1 MIESDKAPARAA
13 VILAGLGFTT
23 EGQTAATKTY
33 SGGWRMRL
41 ALARALFSKPDLLL
55 LDEPTNMLDMQAV
68 IWLER
73 YLQTWPGTIV
83 VVSHDRMF
91 LDQCA
96 TDILH
101 LHSRKVDCYK
111 GNYTEYFHTMTE
123 KLKNQQREY
132 ESQMEYRKHIQEF
145 IDKFR

>member
-1 MIESDKAPARAA
+1 
-13 VILAGLGFTT
+13 
-23 EGQTAATKTY
+23 
-33 SGGWRMRL
+33 
-41 ALARALFSKPDLLL
+41 
-55 LDEPTNMLDMQAV
+55 MQAV

-73 YLQTWPGTIV
+73 YLATWSGTIV

-91 LDQCA
+91 LDQVA

-101 LHSRKVDCYK
+101 IHSRKVDSYR

-145 IDKFR
+145 IDKFRYKYSQQSLDQVLSLLTSGTMPRGRHWYSPESRL

>member
-1 MIESDKAPARAA
+1 
-13 VILAGLGFTT
+13 
-23 EGQTAATKTY
+23 
-33 SGGWRMRL
+33 
-41 ALARALFSKPDLLL
+41 
-55 LDEPTNMLDMQAV
+55 MQAV

-73 YLQTWPGTIV
+73 YLATWSGTIV

-91 LDQCA
+91 LDQVA

-101 LHSRKVDCYK
+101 IHSRKVDSYR

-145 IDKFR
+145 IDKFRYKYSQQSLDQVLSLLTSGTMPRGRHWYSPELRLWRSCQF

>member
-1 MIESDKAPARAA
+1 
-13 VILAGLGFTT
+13 
-23 EGQTAATKTY
+23 
-33 SGGWRMRL
+33 
-41 ALARALFSKPDLLL
+41 
-55 LDEPTNMLDMQAV
+55 MQAV

-73 YLQTWPGTIV
+73 YLATWSGTIV

-91 LDQCA
+91 LDQVA

-101 LHSRKVDCYK
+101 IHSRKVDSYR

-145 IDKFR
+145 IDKFRYKYSQQSLDQVLSLLTSGTMPRGRHWYSPESRLWRSCQF

>member
-1 MIESDKAPARAA
+1 
-13 VILAGLGFTT
+13 
-23 EGQTAATKTY
+23 
-33 SGGWRMRL
+33 MRL

-73 YLQTWPGTIV
+73 YLQTWQGTIV

-91 LDQCA
+91 LDEVA

-101 LHSRKVDCYK
+101 LHSKKVDTYR
-111 GNYTEYFHTMTE
+111 GTMDIVSYFP
-123 KLKNQQREY
+123 
-132 ESQMEYRKHIQEF
+132 F
-145 IDKFR
+145 IKIIE

>member
-1 MIESDKAPARAA
+1 MNDYA
-13 VILAGLGFTT
+13 VFLLQGVIIVELLKTHASPKRVLSFQET
-23 EGQTAATKTY
+23 ECVFLWV
-33 SGGWRMRL
+33 SL
-41 ALARALFSKPDLLL
+41 S
-55 LDEPTNMLDMQAV
+55 
-68 IWLER
+68 
-73 YLQTWPGTIV
+73 YLGTIV

-91 LDQCA
+91 LDEVA

-101 LHSRKVDCYK
+101 LHSKKVDTYR